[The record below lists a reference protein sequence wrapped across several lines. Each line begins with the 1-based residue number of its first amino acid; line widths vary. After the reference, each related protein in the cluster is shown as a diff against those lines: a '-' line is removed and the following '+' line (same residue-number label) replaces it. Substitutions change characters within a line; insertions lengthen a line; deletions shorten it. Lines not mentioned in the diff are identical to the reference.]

1 MAKKFR
7 LFEGEDLT
15 HWQTRAGDYN
25 ANVIKSIQGGDIDKA
40 KNFPTSI
47 PSPFARLD
55 LFRAAFAAFEN
66 PEMPLDG
73 DSNNHRIIG
82 ECLDLLELLYNYDN
96 VKDRLKVVVW
106 DKSVDLPKLEQS
118 NSAGHQ
124 LLAKTLSLFLS
135 QDNSA
140 FHFDQ
145 FNRFYIFFWDGFI
158 LGGTSPKSLV
168 FTTANSKEF
177 AKISVE
183 EDVLFSGNSKPL
195 YLRNKDFIK
204 YVNSLFQS
212 NELLRKNMSEFY
224 TYIRKNLEHIQRT
237 DHSFFKELDAL
248 DANSIN
254 DFAEI
259 SHETIYLEVFSIPL
273 RKIKKEDLIEKI
285 SKESEF
291 LIHSNKPIQGP
302 VPMVLIENGHLGHL
316 NYLNNTTKWDVNQEV
331 LSTKLRLED
340 RELPGKA
347 IKYPY
352 YTVDDFLAS
361 NIYELPYNINKNQF
375 FDGNF
380 VNETSKNSVGYLL
393 PLTPK
398 FFEFFS
404 EIDLWSKKIA
414 GLSMIE
420 ITKRNSY
427 VQVVLR
433 IPINKGKN
441 HIELIKRYV
450 TDDANDK
457 QGLIKSCE
465 KYVSIYPFIKTND
478 NPNYYIQIIDED
490 KNDSPDHLQLQIRYD
505 LNLPKYTSLKSK
517 FDKNGSFY
525 NTVFQQVNH
534 NFNAIFLKQAD
545 ASVGNYLIP
554 KWQDASQSSDL
565 FTFAIDFGTS
575 NTHVEYSKNQ
585 ESPKPLSFYSERNG
599 YGYSFPIQV
608 IVGKEQGEL
617 LDFEFFPREINKDFT
632 INFPIRTALF
642 NYGNFTATDYKPI
655 LDYNIGFY
663 YEKTPL
669 MKSNQSS
676 AETNLKWINDKVS
689 NHEQKA
695 WVYSFLE
702 QIVVMCKT
710 KALLDG
716 GIISSTKFVWTYPL
730 SYSSKQISDISNQLN
745 NIVAKHFGENV
756 LVQEICESIAPFYYI
771 SNEGQLLGSSNNILS
786 LDIGGGTI
794 DSVVYQNNE
803 VKSISSMLF
812 GANYLYGNGYE
823 KSIHSNA
830 FFNLGEEFISA
841 IPEIKEK
848 VRIIRE
854 EIVQKD
860 KMEDIISFYYSLE
873 NRQEFKDK
881 NNISF
886 SSFLADNN
894 EVRTAFLFYYSSILY
909 YNLRAMKANGQTGPT
924 KLIFSGNGS
933 KFIEFLDASKG
944 KLSLVEYS
952 EYLINQVFEKSLDQN
967 IQLKVFT
974 NPNPKE
980 LTSKGAISLL
990 KEDDSLL
997 GSLRVRMIDNYFTTY
1012 IGDKNNTVVSFKN
1025 MIQYEDLN
1033 NTIIESVIDE
1043 YFDFINLF
1051 MDQSKIN
1058 LRNLFNIEIN
1068 LKSSYASIL
1077 INKQRA
1083 LEFLE
1088 TGIKMRRKQVIDNE
1102 RISDP
1107 LFFYIIRG
1115 MLGDILQKI
1124 NENGNS

>member
-55 LFRAAFAAFEN
+55 LFRAAFASFEN
-66 PEMPLDG
+66 PELKLDG

-106 DKSVDLPKLEQS
+106 DKSVDLPKLEES
-118 NSAGHQ
+118 TSPGHQ
-124 LLAKTLSLFLS
+124 LLAKTLRLFLS
-135 QDNSA
+135 QDNAA

-145 FNRFYIFFWDGFI
+145 FNRFYIFYWDGFI

-183 EDVLFSGNSKPL
+183 EDVLFAGNSKPL
-195 YLRNKDFIK
+195 YQRNKDFIK
-204 YVNSLFQS
+204 YVYSLFLA
-212 NELLRKNMSEFY
+212 NEILKKNMNEFH
-224 TYIRKNLEHIQRT
+224 TYVLKNLEHIQRT
-237 DHSFFKELDAL
+237 DSTFFKELDAL
-248 DANSIN
+248 SANSIN
-254 DFAEI
+254 DFAVI
-259 SHETIYLEVFSIPL
+259 VHETNYLEVFNISL
-273 RKIKKEDLIEKI
+273 RKIKKEDLVEKI
-285 SKESEF
+285 AKESEF
-291 LIHSNKPIQGP
+291 LIHSTKPIHGI

-316 NYLNNTTKWDVNQEV
+316 NYLNSITKWDVNQKVE
-331 LSTKLRLED
+331 STKMRLED

-361 NIYELPYNINKNQF
+361 ELYELPYQINSSQF
-375 FDGNF
+375 FDGNYI
-380 VNETSKNSVGYLL
+380 NETSKSSVGYLL
-393 PLTPK
+393 PLKPT
-398 FFEFFS
+398 FFELFNESELWTRKFS
-404 EIDLWSKKIA
+404 GSP
-414 GLSMIE
+414 MIE
-420 ITKRNSY
+420 IVKRNSF

-433 IPINKGKN
+433 IPINRGNN
-441 HIELIKRYV
+441 HVELIKRYV
-450 TDDANDK
+450 TDDANEK
-457 QGLIKSCE
+457 QGVIKSCE
-465 KYVSIYPFIKTND
+465 KYISIYPFIETND
-478 NPNYYIQIIDED
+478 NPHYYVQIIDED
-490 KNDSPDHLQLQIRYD
+490 KNDSPDHLQLQVKYG

-517 FDKNGSFY
+517 YGKNGSFY
-525 NTVFQQVNH
+525 NTVFQQVDH
-534 NFNAIFLKQAD
+534 NFNTILLKQAD
-545 ASVGNYLIP
+545 SQEGNYLIP
-554 KWQDASQSSDL
+554 KWQEANQSSDV
-565 FTFAIDFGTS
+565 FTYAIDFGTS
-575 NTHVEYSKNQ
+575 NTHVEYAKNQ

-599 YGYSFPIQV
+599 YGYSFPIQS

-642 NYGNFTATDYKPI
+642 NYGNFNATDYRPI

-669 MKSNQSS
+669 MKSNRST
-676 AETNLKWINDKVS
+676 AETNLKWIKDRVS

-702 QIVVMCKT
+702 QLVVLCKT
-710 KALLDG
+710 KTLLEG
-716 GIISSTKFVWTYPL
+716 GILSATRFVWTYPL
-730 SYSSKQISDISNQLN
+730 SYSSRQVSDISNQLQS
-745 NIVAKHFGENV
+745 IISKHFGENI
-756 LVQEICESIAPFYYI
+756 LIQEVCESIAPFYYI

-830 FFNLGEEFISA
+830 FYNLGEEFINA

-848 VRIIRE
+848 VKFIRQ
-854 EIVQKD
+854 EIVLKD

-873 NRQEFKDK
+873 NRLEFKDK
-881 NNISF
+881 KNISF
-886 SSFLADNN
+886 STFLSDNT
-894 EVRTAFLFYYSSILY
+894 EVRSAFLFYYSSIIY
-909 YNLRAMKANGQTGPT
+909 YNLRAMKANGQSEPT

-944 KLSLVEYS
+944 KLSLVDYTQH
-952 EYLINQVFEKSLDQN
+952 LINHVFDNPQGSN
-967 IQLKVFT
+967 THLKVFT
-974 NPNPKE
+974 NPYPKE

-997 GSLRVRMIDNYFTTY
+997 SSLRVRMIDNYFTTY
-1012 IGDKNNTVVSFKN
+1012 LGDSDNTVVSFRNMIHYENIDKN
-1025 MIQYEDLN
+1025 MI
-1033 NTIIESVIDE
+1033 ESVLDE
-1043 YFDFINLF
+1043 YIDFVNMFL
-1051 MDQSKIN
+1051 DQSNVN

-1068 LKSSYASIL
+1068 LKSAYAPIL
-1077 INKQRA
+1077 LNRHRA

-1088 TGIKMRRKQVIDNE
+1088 TGIKMRIKQVSNNE

-1124 NENGNS
+1124 NENGIS

>member
-25 ANVIKSIQGGDIDKA
+25 VNVIKSIQGGDIDKA

-285 SKESEF
+285 SNESEF

-404 EIDLWSKKIA
+404 EIDLWSKNIA

-420 ITKRNSY
+420 IIKRNSY

-465 KYVSIYPFIKTND
+465 KYVSVYPFIKTNE
-478 NPNYYIQIIDED
+478 NPNYYIQIIDRD
-490 KNDSPDHLQLQIRYD
+490 QSDSPDHLQLQVKYGTH
-505 LNLPKYTSLKSK
+505 LPKNTSLKSK
-517 FDKNGSFY
+517 YGKNGSFY

-534 NFNAIFLKQAD
+534 NFSTILLKQAE
-545 ASVGNYLIP
+545 ASEGNYLIP
-554 KWQDASQSSDL
+554 KWQESNQSGNK
-565 FTFAIDFGTS
+565 FTFALDFGTS
-575 NTHVEYSKNQ
+575 NSHIEYSING
-585 ESPKPLSFYSERNG
+585 EAPRSLNFSAENNG
-599 YGYSFPIQV
+599 YGFSFDVNKV
-608 IVGKEQGEL
+608 IGKEEGEII
-617 LDFEFFPREINKDFT
+617 DFEFFPRAINQDFAV
-632 INFPIRTALF
+632 NFPVRTAIF
-642 NYGNFTATDYKPI
+642 DFGNFDPIDYKSI

-669 MKSNQSS
+669 MKFNDSK
-676 AETNLKWINDKVS
+676 ARTNLKWQNDGVS
-689 NHEQKA
+689 DFEQKA
-695 WVYSFLE
+695 WVASFLE
-702 QIVVMCKT
+702 QLIIMCKT
-710 KALLDG
+710 RVLLDG
-716 GIISSTKFVWTYPL
+716 GNISLTNFVWTYPL
-730 SYSSKQISDISNQLN
+730 SYGSYQINEISLQMETL
-745 NIVAKHFGENV
+745 VHKHFGTMVKIEP
-756 LVQEICESIAPFYYI
+756 ICESIAPFY
-771 SNEGQLLGSSNNILS
+771 SMTSEGKLLGNSSNILS
-786 LDIGGGTI
+786 LDIGGGTV

-803 VKSISSMLF
+803 IRNISSMIF
-812 GANYLYGNGYE
+812 GANYLYGNGYI
-823 KSIHSNA
+823 KSIKSNK
-830 FFNLGEEFISA
+830 FYELGEEFA
-841 IPEIKEK
+841 NTFPEQFSKFYPIKD
-848 VRIIRE
+848 
-854 EIVQKD
+854 EIVQREKI
-860 KMEDIISFYYSLE
+860 EDIIAFYYSLE
-873 NRQEFKDK
+873 NQIELRGKQ
-881 NNISF
+881 NVSF
-886 SSFLADNN
+886 SKFLSDKH
-894 EVRTAFLFYYSSILY
+894 EIRLIYLFYLSSILY
-909 YNLRAMKANGQTGPT
+909 FNLISMKALQMDAPT
-924 KLIFSGNGS
+924 KILFSGNGS
-933 KFIEFLDASKG
+933 KFLDQLDLNKK
-944 KLSLVEYS
+944 KLGIKEYANSLVRKIFN
-952 EYLINQVFEKSLDQN
+952 INVDKFNLE
-967 IQLKVFT
+967 IFT
-974 NPNPKE
+974 HENPKE
-980 LTSKGAISLL
+980 LTAKGAISIIDHEQDLL
-990 KEDDSLL
+990 EKFSIRNINKTFSTYL
-997 GSLRVRMIDNYFTTY
+997 GDTSQTFVSIQKPMIY
-1012 IGDKNNTVVSFKN
+1012 S
-1025 MIQYEDLN
+1025 ELN
-1033 NTIIESVIDE
+1033 NDNLNSIINQYKSFVDFFLNQNEVDVKDLFAIKIDFKKKFESVLLNE
-1043 YFDFINLF
+1043 
-1051 MDQSKIN
+1051 
-1058 LRNLFNIEIN
+1058 
-1068 LKSSYASIL
+1068 
-1077 INKQRA
+1077 NKAR
-1083 LEFLE
+1083 EFLE
-1088 TGIKMRRKQVIDNE
+1088 AGLGFRKRQVSENE

-1115 MLGDILQKI
+1115 MLGQIMQNVFDK
-1124 NENGNS
+1124 SK